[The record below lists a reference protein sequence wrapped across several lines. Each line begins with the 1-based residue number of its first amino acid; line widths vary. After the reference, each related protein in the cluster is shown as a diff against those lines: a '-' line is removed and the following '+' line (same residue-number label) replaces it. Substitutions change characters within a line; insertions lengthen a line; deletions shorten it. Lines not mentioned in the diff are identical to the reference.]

1 MQELIPFV
9 ALAMTSGAVGN
20 ATYDGLK
27 VILGT
32 QFNTLKNYIDS
43 NEREKFEV
51 ALNILLENEE
61 LKDKLERFQKGES
74 ITHITQTH
82 YGEGDNVAGDK
93 VMGDKFTGNKI
104 INNHS
109 KDLPHS

>member
-9 ALAMTSGAVGN
+9 ALAMTSGPVGN

-27 VILGT
+27 MILGT
-32 QFNTLKNYIDS
+32 QFNTLKNYIES
-43 NEREKFEV
+43 NEQEKFEV

-61 LKDKLERFQKGES
+61 LKDKLERFSKGES
-74 ITHITQTH
+74 ITNIVQNNVH
-82 YGEGDNVAGDK
+82 GDNVAGDK
-93 VMGDKFTGNKI
+93 I
-104 INNHS
+104 IHNHS